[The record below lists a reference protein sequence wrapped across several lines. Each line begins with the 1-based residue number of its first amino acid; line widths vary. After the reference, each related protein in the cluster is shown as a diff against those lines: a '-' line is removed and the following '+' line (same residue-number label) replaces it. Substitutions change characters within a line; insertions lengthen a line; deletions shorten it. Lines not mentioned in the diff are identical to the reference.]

1 MGECLGIH
9 VSRRRTL
16 QPIVTHGRRGVEPF
30 LDVALIEQS
39 SLLGGVA
46 PNAGE
51 AIGLQLES
59 YRDRVCRTRIIT
71 LEPARL
77 RIDTQE
83 MLDVMAKFVSE
94 HVSLSE

>member
-1 MGECLGIH
+1 MSVCLGIDE
-9 VSRRRTL
+9 SRRRTL

-51 AIGLQLES
+51 AIGLQLEP
-59 YRDRVCRTRIIT
+59 YRDRVCRTGIIT

-77 RIDTQE
+77 RIDTHE
-83 MLDVMAKFVSE
+83 MLEVMAKFVSE
-94 HVSLSE
+94 HLILS